1 VTGVGR
7 RAGSLIALVGLGGLG
22 PPACQTN
29 SQPSTCDFQLQAA
42 EAASPLTLLPTA
54 RLDRVGNGFL
64 LLGRDGGL
72 VRWAPVDERGTV
84 GAQNSAQLPA
94 TMTAGPWF
102 AAAGRTTPGDTVLIA
117 YGVASS
123 TAGMVDVQVVAAP
136 AAGGNPVTAGTL
148 VTLPDPSSTSASGAL
163 VAMGSSRLGMRA
175 GFAWAVPGQP
185 QVNIQ
190 SLGADGRAQ
199 GAALVQ
205 PSSTTAPQIPC
216 LSFVNGKDD
225 LAVGFLAQV
234 STADPNPSWTVVEVR
249 DDGGLENFLT
259 LRLGTENPSCPL
271 SAATTGG
278 YVTTWQ
284 NQLGSWI
291 GVYDSAS
298 NLLTSHLFAGAVTF
312 GGADAQPPL
321 AGVGAVAGGDF
332 AVVLAAPG
340 AAAAWRVDPMGQVGT
355 DTVTFPSSVGQMGQI
370 STVSFSGAVY
380 ATYAD
385 YTSSSTVGA
394 DGQRYFVKVTCF

>member
-1 VTGVGR
+1 VTSAGR
-7 RAGSLIALVGLGGLG
+7 RAGSLITLVGLGGLVQ
-22 PPACQTN
+22 PACQTN
-29 SQPSTCDFQLQAA
+29 SQPSSCDFQLQVAQP
-42 EAASPLTLLPTA
+42 ASPLTLLSTA

-64 LLGRDGGL
+64 LLGRDGAL

-84 GAQNSAQLPA
+84 GAENSAQLPA
-94 TMTAGPWF
+94 SMTAGPWF
-102 AAAGRTTPGDTVLIA
+102 AAAGRSTPGDTVLIA

-123 TAGMVDVQVVAAP
+123 TAGMADIQVVAAP
-136 AAGGNPVTAGTL
+136 ASGGNPVSAGTL
-148 VTLPDPSSTSASGAL
+148 VTVPDPSSSSGAL

-175 GFAWAVPGQP
+175 GLAWSTPGQG
-185 QVNIQ
+185 QINVQ

-199 GAALVQ
+199 GAPLVQ
-205 PSSTTAPQIPC
+205 TAGTATPLVPC
-216 LSFVNGKDD
+216 LSFINGKDD
-225 LAVGFLAQV
+225 LAVGFLSQV
-234 STADPNPSWTVVEVR
+234 SSADPNPSWTLVEVR
-249 DDGGLENFLT
+249 DDGGLDNYVTF
-259 LRLGTENPSCPL
+259 RLGTDNPTCPL
-271 SAATTGG
+271 SSATTGG

-291 GVYDSAS
+291 GVYDSAT

-340 AAAAWRVDPMGQVGT
+340 AAEAWRVDATGKVGT
-355 DTVTFPSSVGQMGQI
+355 MPVTFPSSVGQMGQI
-370 STVSFSGAVY
+370 STVSLSGAVY

-385 YTSSSTVGA
+385 YTSSSTVGT
-394 DGQRYFVKVTCF
+394 DGQRFFVKVTCF